1 MADFQIGQTESVLT
15 AIIHGREQTDRTYYA
30 INHPYLSTS
39 ERAYHVIHLHRL
51 CNPHGA
57 HAMNKFPDYPVST
70 RLKLSALWTATMF
83 CYVYGDY
90 FGLYLP
96 NKLASLAQGR
106 MGPLGQASP
115 GVLVAV
121 SVMMAIPSL
130 LIAATLFLP
139 TSVCRWSNIVL
150 GFMYTAIMAISLP
163 GAAPFYVTLA
173 AFEMMLTGLV
183 AFVAW
188 TWPTTAGEGQ

>member
-1 MADFQIGQTESVLT
+1 MNPLQD
-15 AIIHGREQTDRTYYA
+15 
-30 INHPYLSTS
+30 HP
-39 ERAYHVIHLHRL
+39 V
-51 CNPHGA
+51 P
-57 HAMNKFPDYPVST
+57 T

-121 SVMMAIPSL
+121 SVMMAVPSL

-139 TSVCRWSNIVL
+139 PAVCRWSNIVL
-150 GFMYTAIMAISLP
+150 GLMYTAIMAISLP

-173 AFEMMLTGLV
+173 AFEMMLTGL
-183 AFVAW
+183 AALVAW
-188 TWPTTAGEGQ
+188 TWPTTTKEGK

>member
-1 MADFQIGQTESVLT
+1 MEIGQTEPVLT
-15 AIIHGREQTDRTYYA
+15 AIIHGREQTDRTFHA
-30 INHPYLSTS
+30 INHPYRSTRT
-39 ERAYHVIHLHRL
+39 RAYHLIHLHRL
-51 CNPHGA
+51 GNPHGA
-57 HAMNKFPDYPVST
+57 QTMNPLQDHPVPT
-70 RLKLSALWTATMF
+70 RFKLSALWTATMF

-121 SVMMAIPSL
+121 SVMMAVPSL

-139 TSVCRWSNIVL
+139 PAVCRWSNIVL
-150 GFMYTAIMAISLP
+150 GLMYTAIMAISLP

-183 AFVAW
+183 ALVAW
-188 TWPTTAGEGQ
+188 TWPTTIKEGK